1 MHVCYNVLQDYL
13 AILNY
18 HLFLQ
23 QGFTDM
29 AVRLVDGKLECRLTR
44 PKSMEV
50 YTGGPGYETYDLNN
64 EYYLLL
70 AWGSVYKSKITFY
83 AFHIYLTFVEFSDK
97 VIKCGLCF
105 RLQLHA
111 LINS

>member
-1 MHVCYNVLQDYL
+1 MLICFNVLQDFL

-50 YTGGPGYETYDLNN
+50 YTGGPDYETYDLNN

-70 AWGSVYKSKITFY
+70 AWGSVYKSKITFLRIPY
-83 AFHIYLTFVEFSDK
+83 IFD
-97 VIKCGLCF
+97 LC
-105 RLQLHA
+105 
-111 LINS
+111 